1 MRQEVARLKAKR
13 AKERRFYEKTK
24 KMGSPARVQKS
35 ASPSPVTKTKPF
47 QFAEPRV
54 RCQEET
60 DKIRTNW
67 KSKLGTVA
75 AQSTR
80 WSDVHEL
87 RSRKQRNIPQNTN
100 SGSDDWNNSEE
111 KNVTSFSSELS
122 AMQRRRLSRP
132 SAFVSPCEQRRQS
145 QPTVSRS
152 TFRHRP
158 IPVPTT
164 RTDNNAQD
172 DAQNDTSNAKS
183 VEEETQ
189 PSSGQR
195 RRKLACF
202 SPKELV
208 RCRSTLIHAEPR
220 KRTFHSLYFPWSA
233 SSLVQQSS
241 TLRHVDMPTRP
252 VFIPMERH
260 AVPFR
265 PAELVK
271 VHVQLQHV
279 SEPVSMHLLHVTPS
293 DLLQARSQLVP
304 VPAPTEACSYFH
316 VTRHDLAVVKSHLS
330 PSKPSMLSFFH
341 VYTQDL
347 KLVRA
352 RLTKSPAAESRSFF
366 RVKTRDLLHVLSQ
379 LRPAPPMEQKQV
391 FFRVYPSALTVAR
404 SKLSPIQTVP
414 RPYARA
420 PIYPGVLTK
429 TYSLLIHVRM
439 RERPVFIPQERK
451 QVPWTTS
458 ELSKAFMGLKPLP
471 AVLRAPSKQE
481 KPLPATPTLFAS
493 KETIKTESIDTVDVF
508 NIPAVQ
514 TTSLIPTLSK
524 VLASR
529 IVASDIL
536 FAEASAAKEEA
547 PVSQKPT
554 IPVFVRGAS
563 AKYTYKQYGSSM
575 GLRRASVSI
584 ATGFSRLFQC

>member
-24 KMGSPARVQKS
+24 KMGSPSRVEKS

-100 SGSDDWNNSEE
+100 SGSGDWNNSEE
-111 KNVTSFSSELS
+111 KNATSFSSELS

-132 SAFVSPCEQRRQS
+132 SAFVSPQEQRRQS

-164 RTDNNAQD
+164 RADNNAQD

-183 VEEETQ
+183 VDEEAQ

-195 RRKLACF
+195 SRRPACF

-208 RCRSTLIHAEPR
+208 RCRSTLIHAQPR
-220 KRTFHSLYFPWSA
+220 KRSFSSSFFPWSA

-241 TLRHVDMPTRP
+241 SLRHVDTPTRP
-252 VFIPMERH
+252 VFIPLERL
-260 AVPFR
+260 AVPFL
-265 PAELVK
+265 PSELMEMYA
-271 VHVQLQHV
+271 QLRHV
-279 SEPVSMHLLHVTPS
+279 SEPISMQSFHVMPS
-293 DLLQARSQLVP
+293 DLLHARSQLAP
-304 VPAPTEACSYFH
+304 VPAETAACSYFH
-316 VTRHDLAVVKSHLS
+316 VSRHDLALVKSQLS
-330 PSKPSMLSFFH
+330 PSKTSKLYFFH
-341 VYTQDL
+341 VYPQDL
-347 KLVRA
+347 KLVHA
-352 RLTKSPAAESRSFF
+352 QLTKAPVSASRTFF
-366 RVKTRDLLHVLSQ
+366 HVKVQDMLLVRSQ
-379 LRPAPPMEQKQV
+379 LRPAPLMEEKQV
-391 FFRVYPSALTVAR
+391 FFQVYPSSLIMAR
-404 SKLSPIQTVP
+404 SKLSLAPAVP
-414 RPYARA
+414 HPYGRT
-420 PIYPGVLTK
+420 PIYPGVLAK
-429 TYSLLIHVRM
+429 AYSLLTHVHM
-439 RERPVFIPQERK
+439 PERPVFIPQERQ
-451 QVPWTTS
+451 QVSWTTVD
-458 ELSKAFMGLKPLP
+458 LNKALVGLKPLP
-471 AVLRAPSKQE
+471 AVLRAPTKQE
-481 KPLPATPTLFAS
+481 KPLPATPMLFAT

-508 NIPAVQ
+508 NIPAVK

-536 FAEASAAKEEA
+536 FAEANATKEEV
-547 PVSQKPT
+547 PTNQKPT

-563 AKYTYKQYGSSM
+563 AKHAIKQHGSSM
-575 GLRRASVSI
+575 GLRRVSVSI